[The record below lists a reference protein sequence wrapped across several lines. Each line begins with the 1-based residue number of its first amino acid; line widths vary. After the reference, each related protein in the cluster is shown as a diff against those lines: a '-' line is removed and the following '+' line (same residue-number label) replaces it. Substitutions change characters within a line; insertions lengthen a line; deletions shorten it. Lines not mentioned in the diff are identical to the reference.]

1 MSKIK
6 LFYPTRLN
14 WLGMEDKS
22 GRRTEQCSSGSTAER
37 SHPCKLIRRAPEAPR
52 RCRRQIRGA
61 AATEAQLH
69 DELLGWRTHQCL
81 HGLCRLSTMPQFHQP
96 MQRARG
102 ADWLAVADDLHLQL
116 VYRDQRIGRDQSES
130 LSSTPE
136 SLVPSSLHELEALVQ
151 RRTGKILRGSSIWTS
166 SVHGYSLGL

>member
-1 MSKIK
+1 MQ
-6 LFYPTRLN
+6 LRLH
-14 WLGMEDKS
+14 S
-22 GRRTEQCSSGSTAER
+22 GAESPLQADQEGSGGTAR
-37 SHPCKLIRRAPEAPR
+37 DGAG
-52 RCRRQIRGA
+52 RQIRGA

-116 VYRDQRIGRDQSES
+116 VYRDQRIIVGRDQSES